1 MGMKRHGAGLV
12 DDLTFN
18 YINGKAT
25 ARGLFILL
33 LHILTGFLHG
43 FDDLIGRSKVGSITR
58 HADTCTLM
66 AFTDTIALGPLCE
79 SWTGQ
84 SQWSKDQELKS

>member
-33 LHILTGFLHG
+33 LHILSGFLHG
-43 FDDLIGRSKVGSITR
+43 FDDLIERSKVGSIT
-58 HADTCTLM
+58 
-66 AFTDTIALGPLCE
+66 
-79 SWTGQ
+79 
-84 SQWSKDQELKS
+84 